1 MYKESRMIELLE
13 LSDQN
18 LKAAMNI
25 LPQERVTERPL
36 KQPERQNILAKKET
50 RRRTKWKF
58 QAEKK
63 KSYRLLSINRMEVTE
78 ERVNL
83 KIHEQIFGLN
93 NEENNK

>member
-1 MYKESRMIELLE
+1 MENLHLYKESRMTELLE

-63 KSYRLLSINRMEVTE
+63 
-78 ERVNL
+78 NL
-83 KIHEQIFGLN
+83 IGYSQLTGWK
-93 NEENNK
+93 

>member
-1 MYKESRMIELLE
+1 MTELLE

-36 KQPERQNILAKKET
+36 KQPGRQNILAKKET

>member
-1 MYKESRMIELLE
+1 MENLHLYKESRMIELLE

-63 KSYRLLSINRMEVTE
+63 
-78 ERVNL
+78 NL
-83 KIHEQIFGLN
+83 IGYSQLTGWK
-93 NEENNK
+93 